1 LRYILAAMALALGLQ
16 IIVDQSLVT
25 VRAAAA
31 TAGSTYVVNS
41 TDDEPDAD
49 PSNGSCFSTP
59 SGKCTLRAAIMQA
72 NFATD
77 LNTITVPSGVYV
89 LTRPGYDDTALVGD
103 HDINAPLTIQGEGA
117 GVTIVNGNGAV
128 TGDRVFQI
136 LSTAHETS
144 LSGLTIRHGQSL
156 TSTVIGPSQGAGSA
170 AIDAGTD
177 IGVTTDVDGD
187 VRPHGNG
194 FDIGYDESTLRL
206 IYLPLIRK

>member
-1 LRYILAAMALALGLQ
+1 MSTRLLARPLRYILAAMALALGLQ

-144 LSGLTIRHGQSL
+144 L